1 MLQLFS
7 KHLFLDCVKILPG
20 FLYKIIYGKRRLY
33 KDLYNLLGFHPG
45 NLALYE
51 VALSHRSSKEK
62 FLESNERLEYLGDA
76 ILGAIIGDYLFK
88 KYPYKTEGYLTEMR
102 SKIVNR
108 QQLNDIAIKMGLRK
122 LTIYDKYN
130 SFLKISQIFGNTL
143 EALVGAVYLD
153 RGYNQTKQFVHK
165 RILVPYID
173 LEALETVEMNHK
185 NKLYGWANK
194 NGKTLEFELIE
205 EQMDNGRRIFTV
217 GAMLNGELICTGKA
231 FNKKDASQIAASQAI
246 ELLGIGG
253 DDK

>member
-1 MLQLFS
+1 MPPLSS
-7 KHLFLDCVKILPG
+7 KNSLPNNVNIIPG
-20 FLYKIIYGKRRLY
+20 FLYRFNPKKRQLY
-33 KDLYNLLGFHPG
+33 KDLFNLLGFVPG
-45 NLALYE
+45 NFALYE

-153 RGYNQTKQFVHK
+153 KGYNRTKQFVHK
-165 RILVPYID
+165 RLLVPYID
-173 LEALETVEMNHK
+173 LEALEIVEMNHK

-194 NGKTLEFELIE
+194 NGKNLEFELLE
-205 EQMDNGRRIFTV
+205 EQMDSGRRIFTV
-217 GAMLNGELICTGKA
+217 GAMVDGELICSGKA
-231 FNKKDASQIAASQAI
+231 FNKKDASQIAAQQAI
-246 ELLGIGG
+246 ELLGLG
-253 DDK
+253 DNER

>member
-1 MLQLFS
+1 MPLLFS
-7 KHLFLDCVKILPG
+7 KNLFLDCVKLLPG
-20 FLYKIIYGKRRLY
+20 FLYRFVTRKRQLY
-33 KDLYNLLGFHPG
+33 RDLYNLLGFAPG
-45 NLALYE
+45 NFSLYE

-76 ILGAIIGDYLFK
+76 ILGAIIGDYLFR

-108 QQLNDIAIKMGLRK
+108 QQLNEIAIKMGLRK

-153 RGYNQTKQFVHK
+153 KGYNRTKQFVYK
-165 RILVPYID
+165 RIIIPYID
-173 LEALETVEMNHK
+173 LEVLESVEMNHK

-194 NGKTLEFELIE
+194 NGKTLEFELLE

-217 GAMLNGELICTGKA
+217 GAVVDGELICSGKA
-231 FNKKDASQIAASQAI
+231 FNKKDASQIAAQQAI
-246 ELLGIGG
+246 DLLGLGE
-253 DDK
+253 DK